1 MHEDLLDLPDD
12 SEKSDFANA
21 RIVAVKFFYF
31 ESNARIYAARL
42 KEAGINSFISNANT
56 STVIPFGEGGIGL
69 HVKQDDLE
77 EAVAIIEQLD
87 INNESELQDVS
98 FRDADKEDI
107 AYEKEIRTKKGQAYS
122 STFMITLFFIIV
134 LGFLLIRSCSYQYSI
149 F

>member
-1 MHEDLLDLPDD
+1 MYEDLLDLPEDPERSD
-12 SEKSDFANA
+12 SVNG

-77 EAVAIIEQLD
+77 EALAIIEQLD
-87 INNESELQDVS
+87 INNESELRDVS

-107 AYEKEIRTKKGQAYS
+107 AYERDIRRKKDQAYS
-122 STFMITLFFIIV
+122 PTVMITLFFIIV
-134 LGFLLIRSCSYQYSI
+134 LGFLLFRSCSHQYSI
-149 F
+149 L